1 MQMAMIVKALSF
13 IKEKQM
19 KTKHFWI
26 LLTLLAVFAGLL
38 TACAPAAAPADQTE
52 ESAGA
57 SEATA
62 GEGGETLNVW
72 ITWGD
77 NPAQIQALFN
87 QYGEANNVEVVV
99 NSPVDADKVIAALS
113 GSEPPDVLVT
123 GGPDDVSTWVAEG
136 LLTPLDDLAASNDI
150 DLEDIYPA
158 MLAQG
163 ERNGSL
169 YALPWGS
176 DTYGLYWNKDLFEE
190 AGLDPE
196 KPPQTLEELA
206 EYAELLTEV
215 DENGN
220 ITQIG
225 FVPDFSWGHIEQYA
239 PMFGGY
245 WVSDD
250 GTQVQLDSQPVI
262 DALKWQQQFYT
273 KYGPEEVL
281 RFVSSTGDYASA
293 ENGFMAGKVAM
304 MVDGEWMTGPNFI
317 GGLAPDLW
325 YGVAPLPHPADHP
338 ERANTNTIGG
348 TVAMIPSG
356 VADVDASAKLLA
368 WMMSPEIL
376 AEEMVANFNL
386 PSSKA
391 AAEDPRFH
399 ENEKFAVFMK
409 MAEDPNAVSQ
419 IFTPIS
425 TDINTELDL
434 IQEQVL
440 HAGADPEPLLQAAQ
454 EKLQAEFDKALAQ

>member
-1 MQMAMIVKALSF
+1 M
-13 IKEKQM
+13 KEEKM
-19 KTKHFWI
+19 PGKRFWI
-26 LLTLLAVFAGLL
+26 VFALLAVVVGLL
-38 TACAPAAAPADQTE
+38 AACAPAAAPEAP
-52 ESAGA
+52 AGEQA
-57 SEATA
+57 AAPAAGGSEA
-62 GEGGETLNVW
+62 GGETLNVW

-77 NPAQIQALFN
+77 NPAQIQSLFN
-87 QYGEANNVEVVV
+87 QYGEANGVEVVV
-99 NSPVDADKVIAALS
+99 NSPVDDDKVIAALS
-113 GSEPPDVLVT
+113 GSEPPDVLVLS
-123 GGPDDVSTWVAEG
+123 GPDNVSTWVTEG
-136 LLTPLDDLAASNDI
+136 LLEPLDDLAVANGI
-150 DLEDIYPA
+150 DLGDIYPA

-163 ERNGSL
+163 KRGDSL

-196 KPPQTLEELA
+196 KPPQTLDELV
-206 EYAELLTEV
+206 EYADKLTKV
-215 DENGN
+215 DADGT

-245 WVSDD
+245 WISDD
-250 GTQVQLDSQPVI
+250 GTQVLLDSQPVI

-273 KYGPEEVL
+273 KYDPEEVL

-304 MVDGEWMTGPNFI
+304 TVDGEWMTGPNFI
-317 GGLAPDLW
+317 EGLKPDLW
-325 YGVAPLPHPADHP
+325 YGVAPFPYPADHP

-348 TVAMIPSG
+348 TVAVIPSG
-356 VADVDASAKLLA
+356 VKDVDASAKLLA
-368 WMMSPEIL
+368 WMMSPEVV
-376 AEEMVANFNL
+376 ADEMVANFNL
-386 PSSKA
+386 PSSKT

-399 ENEKFAVFMK
+399 ENEKFVVFMDL
-409 MAEDPNAVSQ
+409 ANDPNAMSQ
-419 IFTPIS
+419 IYTPIS
-425 TDINTELDL
+425 TEIATELDL

-454 EKLQAEFDKALAQ
+454 EKFQAELDKALGQ

>member
-1 MQMAMIVKALSF
+1 MIGKR
-13 IKEKQM
+13 
-19 KTKHFWI
+19 FWI
-26 LLTLLAVFAGLL
+26 LLALIAVVAGLL
-38 TACAPAAAPADQTE
+38 TACAPAAAPEAPADG
-52 ESAGA
+52 SA
-57 SEATA
+57 STA
-62 GEGGETLNVW
+62 ETTDSGGEGEELNVW

-77 NPAQIQALFN
+77 NPEQIQSLFN
-87 QYGEANNVEVVV
+87 QYGDANNVKVVV

-123 GGPDDVSTWVAEG
+123 GGPDNVSTWVAEG

-150 DLEDIYPA
+150 DLADIFPA

-206 EYAELLTEV
+206 EYAELLTKV

-225 FVPDFSWGHIEQYA
+225 FVPDFSWGHLEQYA

-250 GTQVQLDSQPVI
+250 GTKVQLDSQPVI

-281 RFVSSTGDYASA
+281 RFVSSTGDYTSS

-317 GGLAPDLW
+317 EGLAPDLW

-356 VADVDASAKLLA
+356 VADPNASARLLA
-368 WMMSPEIL
+368 WMMSPEVL

-399 ENEKFAVFMK
+399 ENEKFAVFME
-409 MAEDPNAVSQ
+409 MANDPNAMSQ
-419 IFTPIS
+419 VYTSIS
-425 TDINTELDL
+425 TDIMTELDL

-440 HAGADPEPLLQAAQ
+440 HAGADPEPLLQEAQ
-454 EKLQAEFDKALAQ
+454 VKLQAELDKALAP